1 MRLSSILGKPLSA
14 VLGNG
19 HLHPSFRAGAKAPT
33 IVIEPAR
40 GLVPLRLGELWEY
53 RDLLYLMVWRDLK
66 ARYRQMALGPLWI
79 IVQPIMSM
87 VIYSIIFGAVAK
99 LPSDG
104 VPYPVFSYVGL
115 LPWSFFAGAVG
126 SSSGSLLGN
135 KELISKVYFPRL
147 LIPLSQILSSLVD
160 LAISLVILLGMLV
173 YYGIRPN
180 WGVLM
185 IPLFLLIAAATGLG
199 VGLWFAGIIVKYRDF
214 GQVAGYL
221 VRIWMYAS
229 PVVYSVSLIP
239 SEWRTLYF
247 LNPITGVVEG
257 FRWALIGTGVPPDW
271 TLAVSSLGVAILLIG
286 GMYVF
291 KRVERSIVDLA

>member
-1 MRLSSILGKPLSA
+1 MGLGSILGRPFNTLTGGSPLQS
-14 VLGNG
+14 L
-19 HLHPSFRAGAKAPT
+19 STSRAKGPT
-33 IVIEPAR
+33 IIIEPAR

-53 RDLLYLMVWRDLK
+53 RDLLYLMMWRDLR

-79 IVQPIMSM
+79 VVQPLMSM
-87 VIYSIIFGAVAK
+87 LIYSVIFGAVAK

-126 SSSGSLLGN
+126 SASGSLLNN
-135 KELISKVYFPRL
+135 KELIAKVYFPRL
-147 LIPLSQILSSLVD
+147 LIPISQILSSLVD

-173 YYGIRPN
+173 YYGIHPT
-180 WGVLM
+180 WGVVM

-239 SEWRTLYF
+239 QEWRTLYF

-257 FRWALIGTGVPPDW
+257 FRWALIGTGTAPDW
-271 TLAVSSLGVAILLIG
+271 TLAASSLAVVLLLIG